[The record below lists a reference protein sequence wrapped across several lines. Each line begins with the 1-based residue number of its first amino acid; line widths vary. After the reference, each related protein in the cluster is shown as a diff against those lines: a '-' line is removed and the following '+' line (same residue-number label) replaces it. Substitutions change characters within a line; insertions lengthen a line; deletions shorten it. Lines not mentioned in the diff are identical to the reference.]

1 MSEKSA
7 LFMARTTRF
16 HEFARSLT
24 TTLGVEVSLATPDSP
39 TAAHD
44 VDLLILDSD
53 GIRSDRIDQIAKWLD
68 DRGGVPMWVIVDDEA
83 LGTLRL
89 PNHAHADFV
98 CPTATPNELK
108 ARAQRLMGEEETVA
122 GDDVLNIDNL
132 EINLAT
138 YQVTLDDEPIDLT
151 LMEYSLL
158 SFLATHPNRAYS
170 REVLLHLRQ
179 NTGYMDGCWD
189 FAGSGHVDEN
199 ETARQAVAREC
210 LEELGIT
217 VNPADM
223 EFVHL
228 CHRVAGG
235 DGRTYYDLCFVIRK
249 NDGTPAVMEPDKNA
263 GLRWFPTEALP
274 ENTST
279 AVEVMLRPCLRGQP
293 YSEVIHDLPVTSI

>member
-1 MSEKSA
+1 MTRPEHYRSYSA
-7 LFMARTTRF
+7 VF
-16 HEFARSLT
+16 
-24 TTLGVEVSLATPDSP
+24 PI
-39 TAAHD
+39 
-44 VDLLILDSD
+44 LLRE
-53 GIRSDRIDQIAKWLD
+53 GANGQ
-68 DRGGVPMWVIVDDEA
+68 
-83 LGTLRL
+83 
-89 PNHAHADFV
+89 
-98 CPTATPNELK
+98 
-108 ARAQRLMGEEETVA
+108 
-122 GDDVLNIDNL
+122 
-132 EINLAT
+132 
-138 YQVTLDDEPIDLT
+138 
-151 LMEYSLL
+151 
-158 SFLATHPNRAYS
+158 
-170 REVLLHLRQ
+170 EVLLHLRQ

-228 CHRVAGG
+228 CHRV
-235 DGRTYYDLCFVIRK
+235 
-249 NDGTPAVMEPDKNA
+249 MEPEKDA

>member
-44 VDLLILDSD
+44 FDLLILDSD

-68 DRGGVPMWVIVDDEA
+68 DRGGVPMLVIVDDEA

-108 ARAQRLMGEEETVA
+108 ARAQRLMGEEETVTA
-122 GDDVLNIDNL
+122 DDVLNIDNL

-138 YQVTLDDEPIDLT
+138 YQVTLDNEPIDLT

-249 NDGTPAVMEPDKNA
+249 YDGTPAVMEPDKNA

>member
-1 MSEKSA
+1 M
-7 LFMARTTRF
+7 
-16 HEFARSLT
+16 
-24 TTLGVEVSLATPDSP
+24 
-39 TAAHD
+39 
-44 VDLLILDSD
+44 
-53 GIRSDRIDQIAKWLD
+53 
-68 DRGGVPMWVIVDDEA
+68 
-83 LGTLRL
+83 
-89 PNHAHADFV
+89 
-98 CPTATPNELK
+98 
-108 ARAQRLMGEEETVA
+108 
-122 GDDVLNIDNL
+122 
-132 EINLAT
+132 
-138 YQVTLDDEPIDLT
+138 
-151 LMEYSLL
+151 
-158 SFLATHPNRAYS
+158 
-170 REVLLHLRQ
+170 LLHLRQ

-217 VNPADM
+217 VDPADA

-235 DGRTYYDLCFVIRK
+235 DGRTYYDHVLRDPEISAVE
-249 NDGTPAVMEPDKNA
+249 PAVMEPEKNA